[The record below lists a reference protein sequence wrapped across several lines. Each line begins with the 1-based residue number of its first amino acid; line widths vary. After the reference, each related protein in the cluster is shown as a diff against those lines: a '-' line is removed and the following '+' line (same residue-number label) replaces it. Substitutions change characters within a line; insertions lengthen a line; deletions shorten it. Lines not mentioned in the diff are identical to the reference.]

1 MASNHIA
8 VAIPRT
14 REKERQKYS
23 LLDRNLLLIFNY
35 IKMFSVFKL
44 RCMGIYCYADVSSM
58 TMALNSYYKK
68 NLLLSDLFRGIC
80 KKTNKKN
87 CFVLLTIVT
96 IEQNHKKN

>member
-14 REKERQKYS
+14 REKERQRYS
-23 LLDRNLLLIFNY
+23 LLDRNFLLIFNY

-68 NLLLSDLFRGIC
+68 ISFYLICLEVSAKNKQNKNVLSC
-80 KKTNKKN
+80 
-87 CFVLLTIVT
+87 
-96 IEQNHKKN
+96 